1 MYTSVSSNG
10 IAAIIN
16 ETRNETFAQLNV
28 ISSVITDVKQPPV
41 MYQNRLPSNPHV
53 RPLESSAL
61 LVSVSRSI

>member
-1 MYTSVSSNG
+1 MRPSRT
-10 IAAIIN
+10 
-16 ETRNETFAQLNV
+16 LNV
-28 ISSVITDVKQPPV
+28 ISSVMTDVKQPPV